1 MYITLRNG
9 ENVVIESTRHKIK
22 VDSDS
27 MGEVN
32 FSYADKETKVSDEL
46 FTKQIDKLIEKNKSW
61 GKERLQ
67 PTRDFII
74 NLVERGSKAL
84 KVDKN
89 KLCSLLIEKCDYSMI
104 NYFQECNF
112 YSFPDAEK
120 QSKKISELNKT
131 VFDLKKKHSE
141 EIVKL
146 QKEITK
152 AKRFEVDKVEAEGRG
167 YSDYGIRVNC
177 PFCDRWQEVE
187 DLGDWYPSDGEFEGN
202 QECEGCGKIFSV
214 KFDGDF

>member
-9 ENVVIESTRHKIK
+9 ENIIVESTRHKIK
-22 VDSDS
+22 IDSDS

-32 FSYADKETKVSDEL
+32 FSYADKDVKVSDKL
-46 FTKQIDKLIEKNKSW
+46 FTQQIDELIEKNESW

-67 PTRDFII
+67 PTKDFII

-89 KLCSLLIEKCDYSMI
+89 KLCSLLIERCNYSMI

-120 QSKKISELNKT
+120 QSKKISELNQT
-131 VFDLKKKHSE
+131 IFDLKKKHSE
-141 EIVKL
+141 DIIKL

-152 AKRFEVDKVEAEGRG
+152 AQKFEVDKVE
-167 YSDYGIRVNC
+167 
-177 PFCDRWQEVE
+177 VE
-187 DLGDWYPSDGEFEGN
+187 IW
-202 QECEGCGKIFSV
+202 
-214 KFDGDF
+214 